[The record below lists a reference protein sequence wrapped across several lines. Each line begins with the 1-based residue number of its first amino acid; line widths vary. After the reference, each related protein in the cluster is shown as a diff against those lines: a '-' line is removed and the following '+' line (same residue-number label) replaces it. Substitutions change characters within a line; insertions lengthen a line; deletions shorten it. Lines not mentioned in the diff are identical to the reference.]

1 MGRYG
6 KQMSP
11 TVRRIFFLH
20 IGNMLFMPEPSVLKV
35 RSKAPVLAVSA
46 RWVSILQARPF
57 YLLRMDPTY
66 PEGSANR
73 RRSSRLSFLRAAS
86 PSQDLQMQL
95 KQPMSWM
102 TQSDTLSN
110 SEVTTPDPTVPTSAH
125 FLNVPSMAGNNQP
138 STAAGEHSGT
148 AHANVARLS
157 SRVNNLI
164 ESIAMTEQKRETI
177 LLEWQWLAML
187 LDRLFLIF
195 FLASLVIMT
204 AYLFIVGYVA
214 SG

>member
-1 MGRYG
+1 M
-6 KQMSP
+6 
-11 TVRRIFFLH
+11 
-20 IGNMLFMPEPSVLKV
+20 EPNESG
-35 RSKAPVLAVSA
+35 
-46 RWVSILQARPF
+46 I
-57 YLLRMDPTY
+57 
-66 PEGSANR
+66 NR

-86 PSQDLQMQL
+86 PTQDIMQMHQR
-95 KQPMSWM
+95 QPTSWM

-110 SEVTTPDPTVPTSAH
+110 SGTTTPEPTVPLSGH
-125 FLNVPSMAGNNQP
+125 FLNVPNVSGNNQP
-138 STAAGEHSGT
+138 STAAENSTGAMSQNT
-148 AHANVARLS
+148 VARLS

-187 LDRLFLIF
+187 LDRMFLIF
-195 FLASLVIMT
+195 FLSSLVIMT